1 MIHSQNYG
9 ALQAG
14 KMLLICGILLTFAN
28 INVRFIW
35 FPLLDLYLIVIFNK
49 SVEIKQFLSK
59 PQKAGSVYNEC

>member
-1 MIHSQNYG
+1 MTHSQSYG

-35 FPLLDLYLIVIFNK
+35 FPLLDLYLFVIFNK
-49 SVEIKQFLSK
+49 SFEIKQFLSK
-59 PQKAGSVYNEC
+59 PQKAGSVYTE